1 MKWYKVEPTG
11 NINKPFIN
19 KIKLSGKSIC
29 LVNFENKFYAV
40 SAKCPHAGADL
51 SEGLCVRKLIV
62 CPYHRYTYD
71 LETGKGGEGQNDFIE
86 TYPVEIKDDGV
97 YVGVVSVWDK
107 LRLGFK

>member
-1 MKWYKVEPTG
+1 MKWYKALGIIDIDST
-11 NINKPFIN
+11 FI
-19 KIKLSGKSIC
+19 KKVKAGSKSIC
-29 LVNFENKFYAV
+29 LVGFEGKLYAV

-86 TYPVEIKDDGV
+86 TYPVEIREDGV
-97 YVGVVSVWDK
+97 YIGVNSIWDK